1 MPESTKNNMEEP
13 TKHLIVHINTKKL
26 KEYSYE
32 NTVHEKLAITTHSL
46 HYNEKIEEVFVGIFR
61 WSS

>member
-1 MPESTKNNMEEP
+1 MEEP